1 MISKLD
7 DIITIE
13 NDVERLIILRKRLN
27 KTQYQFAMDIGIS
40 ASYLTQIEN
49 YKFPFTGQLEERI
62 NNFLKM
68 KEELDEADLFS
79 NFK

>member
-1 MISKLD
+1 MVGNLS
-7 DIITIE
+7 DIEVVE
-13 NDVERLIILRKRLN
+13 NDVERLILLRKRLN
-27 KTQYQFAMDIGIS
+27 KSQYQFAMDIGIS

-49 YKFPFTGQLEERI
+49 YKFPFTNQLKNRI

-68 KEELDEADLFS
+68 KEELNEADLFS